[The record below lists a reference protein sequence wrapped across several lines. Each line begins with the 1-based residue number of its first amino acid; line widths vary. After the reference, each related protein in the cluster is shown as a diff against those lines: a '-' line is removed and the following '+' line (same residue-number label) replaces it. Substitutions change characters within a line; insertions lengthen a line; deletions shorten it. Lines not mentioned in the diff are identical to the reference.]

1 MFIVFNCI
9 SFSSDSDEDAPQL
22 YNDNKHCPIFKSTTL
37 CFSNTEAFRLILDPR
52 MDIVCTEMPIGCKS
66 ISTFLLDTPY
76 FQHTLDI
83 RADDNGKW
91 HGITMEE
98 NQSSQVSM
106 IMEMSTTLRRNQELL
121 HWLSTGCI
129 DPNGHI
135 PGILNSKEEWLN

>member
-1 MFIVFNCI
+1 
-9 SFSSDSDEDAPQL
+9 
-22 YNDNKHCPIFKSTTL
+22 
-37 CFSNTEAFRLILDPR
+37 

-83 RADDNGKW
+83 LADDNGKW
-91 HGITMEE
+91 CGITMEE

-121 HWLSTGCI
+121 HWLSTGWI